1 MVTHRKEI
9 NIYLAI
15 RDGVY
20 KSMFLSYATRLF
32 PLQLMFQW
40 YKLYICN
47 ENGGFSLTLT
57 QDSEAESGN
66 FVILYNG
73 FTNDN
78 PNSATLIAPPGS
90 IVFIVA
96 ILSHTIISARNT

>member
-1 MVTHRKEI
+1 MHIKDDEKNTCDGKEI

-47 ENGGFSLTLT
+47 ENGGFSLLT
-57 QDSEAESGN
+57 RDSEAESGN

-73 FTNDN
+73 FT
-78 PNSATLIAPPGS
+78 T
-90 IVFIVA
+90 
-96 ILSHTIISARNT
+96 